1 MEKSK
6 KEKKE
11 SKIVRVP
18 TLHEYHQTLSEQEK
32 RSNMLEVKSTLKTLR
47 KYGFQKERYKMKE
60 KKLLNETL
68 HKLEEASNT
77 KLYVRANISGYLYL
91 LTVSGLIIAQASD
104 ITTLHNRMI
113 DILNTY
119 KKEGKE

>member
-47 KYGFQKERYKMKE
+47 KYGF
-60 KKLLNETL
+60 
-68 HKLEEASNT
+68 
-77 KLYVRANISGYLYL
+77 
-91 LTVSGLIIAQASD
+91 
-104 ITTLHNRMI
+104 
-113 DILNTY
+113 
-119 KKEGKE
+119 